1 MKFQLKAIT
10 AAVIL
15 AASIPAQAAMTTAGS
30 GNGSFVLTVFD
41 KVANVQASF
50 DLGQSYSDFNQVAAA
65 GAVTNVTAL
74 GTSLSWNLASNA
86 DYSSAWSSFI
96 GAATLPN
103 IQYAIS
109 SGDNTGAP
117 GVGSRGYI
125 TTLKTPGATI
135 TNTAM
140 IQAMGPLDTFI
151 NNENFFGHTA
161 ANGSLFTPSATTG
174 GVLYNFNRLGGS
186 SAGPLTVGSIG
197 ETLGVVQLSYG
208 GSSNFSNSVTTVFGN
223 GAGFTLAANGLLT
236 YATNPAA
243 PIPEADTWA
252 MMLLGLGFM
261 GFVARRRQA

>member
-30 GNGSFVLTVFD
+30 GNSSFILTVFD

-50 DLGQSYSDFNQVAAA
+50 DLGQNYSDFNQVAAA
-65 GAVTNVTAL
+65 GAVTGVTNP
-74 GTSLSWNLASNA
+74 GTSISWNLVSDAG
-86 DYSSAWSSFI
+86 YSSAWSSFI
-96 GAATLPN
+96 AAATLPN

-109 SGDNTGAP
+109 AGDNTGAP
-117 GVGSRGYI
+117 GAGSRGYI

-135 TNTAM
+135 SNNAM

-161 ANGSLFTPSATTG
+161 ANGSLFTASATTAST
-174 GVLYNFNRLGGS
+174 LYLNNRLGGS
-186 SAGPLTVGSIG
+186 SAGPLTGGNIG
-197 ETLGVVQLSYG
+197 DTLGVVQLTYG
-208 GSSNFSNSVTTVFGN
+208 GSSNFSNSVATVFGN
-223 GAGFTLAANGLLT
+223 GASFTLANNGLLT
-236 YATNPAA
+236 YATTGA